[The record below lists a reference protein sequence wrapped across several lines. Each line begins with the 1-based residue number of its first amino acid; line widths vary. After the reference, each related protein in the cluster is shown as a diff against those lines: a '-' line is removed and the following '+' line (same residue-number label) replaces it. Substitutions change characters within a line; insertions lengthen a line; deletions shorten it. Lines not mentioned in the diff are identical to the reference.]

1 MLTFRIVKLEMNNV
15 YLSCCILPK
24 ETQETKTLSFIK
36 KKKAWIQVS
45 NKLDYK
51 ISNDKN
57 MDGTLRHYGI
67 QGRLE

>member
-1 MLTFRIVKLEMNNV
+1 MNNV

-24 ETQETKTLSFIK
+24 ETQETKTLSFIYI
-36 KKKAWIQVS
+36 KKKARIQVS